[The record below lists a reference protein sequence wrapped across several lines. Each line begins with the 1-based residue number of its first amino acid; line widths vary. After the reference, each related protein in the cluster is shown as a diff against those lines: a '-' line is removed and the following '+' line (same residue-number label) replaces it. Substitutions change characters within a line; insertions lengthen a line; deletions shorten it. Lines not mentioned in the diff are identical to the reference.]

1 MPSRVSSTRR
11 LTIRAALFALS
22 LVLTGLALTPGDAS
36 AASCQT
42 PGTTRWVYAGCCIGK
57 TRYNYEK
64 CNSFYVWSYTGT
76 YKCENTCM
84 F

>member
-1 MPSRVSSTRR
+1 MPSSVASRFR

-22 LVLTGLALTPGDAS
+22 LVLTGLALMPVDVS

-42 PGTTRWVYAGCCIGK
+42 PGTTRWVYGGCCVGK

-64 CNSFYVWSYTGT
+64 CSSSYVWVYQNT
-76 YKCENTCM
+76 YKCENTCIS
-84 F
+84 